1 MWPPTADLGS
11 GLLLA
16 GEPQRQSTDSCAGVD
31 GHGMHAHTAS
41 WFARLPARLQSNM
54 ISVNVKVG
62 SGPLA
67 GGALAH
73 KYCYRRFFEMAARR
87 AARTACCGRAE
98 SVRPTPVSKPLL
110 QKNSSFK
117 PEKKI
122 DSTFADLYIAPLNF

>member
-1 MWPPTADLGS
+1 QQKNNKS
-11 GLLLA
+11 KS
-16 GEPQRQSTDSCAGVD
+16 PQFSQIWVT
-31 GHGMHAHTAS
+31 
-41 WFARLPARLQSNM
+41 FN
-54 ISVNVKVG
+54 
-62 SGPLA
+62 
-67 GGALAH
+67 
-73 KYCYRRFFEMAARR
+73 FEATGAARR